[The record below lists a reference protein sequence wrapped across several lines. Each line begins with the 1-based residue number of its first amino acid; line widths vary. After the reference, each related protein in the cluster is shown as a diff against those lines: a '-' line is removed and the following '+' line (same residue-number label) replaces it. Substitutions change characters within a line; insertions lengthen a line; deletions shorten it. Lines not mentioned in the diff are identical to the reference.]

1 MQRSSTYKAEG
12 VVLSRRELGDAD
24 RIITLYTREFGKRR
38 LVARGA
44 RKPSS
49 RLGPHLELFSQ
60 VRVLGVVGANLDI
73 LSQVEPLHTFTRV
86 RADLHAFAA
95 AGWAI
100 ELLDGLTE
108 EGESAPDAYA
118 ALLAFL
124 HGIEPA
130 TADVDTWLTALALT
144 LLAAHGYR
152 PELHVCTVCRS
163 AVVPGRHRFAPTLGG
178 VACAAC
184 APGAS
189 ARPLAVDTLKV
200 LRYLAEEGFAGAARV
215 RVGASVRAELREILQ
230 AYAGAVT
237 ERDLKSG
244 ALLGRTG
251 GVARPRP
258 SYEP

>member
-60 VRVLGVVGANLDI
+60 VRVLGAVGTNLDI
-73 LSQVEPLHTFTRV
+73 LSQVETLHACTRV
-86 RADLHAFAA
+86 RADLDAFAA

-108 EGESAPDAYA
+108 EGESAPDIYA

-124 HGIEPA
+124 HGIESPD
-130 TADVDTWLTALALT
+130 TQVETWLAALALA
-144 LLAAHGYR
+144 LLDAHGYR
-152 PELHVCTVCRS
+152 PELRVCTVCRG
-163 AVVPGRHRFAPTLGG
+163 ALQPGRHRFAPALGG
-178 VACAAC
+178 VVCDVC
-184 APGAS
+184 APTVS
-189 ARPLAVDTLKV
+189 SRPLAVDTLKV
-200 LRYLAEEGFAGAARV
+200 LRYLAHEGFAGADHV
-215 RVGASVRAELREILQ
+215 RVGDAARAEMRDILQ

-237 ERDLKSG
+237 EREIKSG
-244 ALLGRTG
+244 ALLRRAG
-251 GVARPRP
+251 GSARPRHP
-258 SYEP
+258 TGA